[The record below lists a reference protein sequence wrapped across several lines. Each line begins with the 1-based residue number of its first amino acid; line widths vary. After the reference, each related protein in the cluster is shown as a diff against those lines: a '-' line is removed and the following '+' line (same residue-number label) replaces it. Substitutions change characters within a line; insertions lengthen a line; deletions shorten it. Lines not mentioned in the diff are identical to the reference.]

1 MKLKCHLLRL
11 KREMR
16 TGELLNSSW
25 TWWTIWNWKPE
36 ASLQTTRA
44 QITINLGNI
53 LFNVAM
59 KLMPDPLMTSKIVKN
74 MENTTIH
81 MENLMIIHRAT
92 QAGSE
97 TITLMINTRLIDTRL
112 TITISR
118 SRVYSKICKWNIQ
131 WREGVRTNT
140 TMRILSKTTSSTTQ
154 AVNGIQ
160 SSWPT

>member
-1 MKLKCHLLRL
+1 
-11 KREMR
+11 
-16 TGELLNSSW
+16 
-25 TWWTIWNWKPE
+25 
-36 ASLQTTRA
+36 
-44 QITINLGNI
+44 
-53 LFNVAM
+53 M

-118 SRVYSKICKWNIQ
+118 SRVYSKICK
-131 WREGVRTNT
+131 
-140 TMRILSKTTSSTTQ
+140 
-154 AVNGIQ
+154 
-160 SSWPT
+160 